1 MVKNYTSRTR
11 KHMVVIAY
19 DITDDKRRNRM
30 VKLLE
35 QYGSRI
41 NYSVF
46 ECMITHKE
54 QNQLLLA
61 AANIIDPKC
70 DQVAVYHVCADCY
83 AKTEYL
89 PRHQKKPTAVVIT

>member
-19 DITDDKRRNRM
+19 DITDD
-30 VKLLE
+30 KLLE

-61 AANIIDPKC
+61 AADIIDPKC
-70 DQVAVYHVCADCY
+70 DQVSVYHVCADCY

>member
-41 NYSVF
+41 NY
-46 ECMITHKE
+46 E

-61 AANIIDPKC
+61 AADIIDPKC

>member
-1 MVKNYTSRTR
+1 MVKNYSTRT
-11 KHMVVIAY
+11 KKQMVVIAY

-35 QYGSRI
+35 QHGKRI

-46 ECMITHKE
+46 ECMITRKE
-54 QNQLLLA
+54 QQNLLDA
-61 AANIIDPKC
+61 ATGIIDEKN
-70 DQVAVYHVCADCY
+70 DQIVMYHVCADCY

-89 PRHQKKPTAVVIT
+89 PRHIHKPNTVVIA